1 MIETSTIVSI
11 VVPLIIGFLV
21 GVILRTIIKLIAAII
36 ILLALLVG
44 FGFVSI
50 DVLKEKV
57 IGALMG
63 MGYDINDA
71 TGIVSALASTL
82 PIGIW
87 FFVGLIIGFFIK
99 K

>member
-1 MIETSTIVSI
+1 MDTATIVSI
-11 VVPLIIGFLV
+11 VVPLLIGFLV
-21 GVILRTIIKLIAAII
+21 GVILRTIIKLLAALI

-57 IGALMG
+57 VGALMG
-63 MGYDINDA
+63 MGYNVEDA
-71 TGIVSALASTL
+71 AGIVSAIASTL

-87 FFVGLIIGFFIK
+87 FFVGLIIGFFVK